1 MRTVRLLPLLVLA
14 SCAPA
19 AAPAAPSRSAAVQTV
34 RIETSTGTSE
44 ARIEPTRPVAQ
55 SATVA
60 LPPAR
65 VWAALPAA
73 YTALGLPA
81 GRGDEAAGRWVA
93 GPAQVTRALGGT
105 RLSRYLDCGATVS
118 TPNAD
123 AYAVTLTVDTRLAP
137 AAGGATQ
144 VETRVQA
151 HARPLETAGDRVPC
165 TSTGGL
171 ERRLG
176 EELGRATQ

>member
-1 MRTVRLLPLLVLA
+1 MRSVRLLPLLVLPA
-14 SCAPA
+14 CAPA
-19 AAPAAPSRSAAVQTV
+19 AGPAAASRPPATETV
-34 RIETSTGTSE
+34 RIETETGASE
-44 ARIEPTRPVAQ
+44 MRIESTRPLAQ
-55 SATVA
+55 QATVA
-60 LPPAR
+60 GPPAR

-81 GRGDEAAGRWVA
+81 GRGDRAAGRWVA
-93 GPAQVTRALGGT
+93 GPAQVTRALRGT

-123 AYAVTLTVDTRLAP
+123 AYAVTLSVDTRLAP
-137 AAGGATQ
+137 ATGGATQ
-144 VETRVQA
+144 VETLVQA

-171 ERRLG
+171 ERRLA
-176 EELGRATQ
+176 EELRRATQ